1 MKIEKQSIVQNL
13 SSNAILVHLKYA
25 GTSTD
30 EPILNQ
36 IYKQFEV
43 TANILYGNIEILAD
57 IPVGEMVVILS
68 GKEQSLLAAQTAIAE
83 ADIDLTVLKRGA

>member
-1 MKIEKQSIVQNL
+1 MLFRSLVQHL
-13 SSNAILVHLKYA
+13 PKDDLLVQLKYA

-43 TANILYGNIEILAD
+43 TANILYGNIEILD
-57 IPVGEMVVILS
+57 DTPVGEMIVVLS
-68 GKEQSLLAAQTAIAE
+68 GEADALAAAQTAILE
-83 ADIDLTVLKRGA
+83 AGIELTVLKRGA